1 MLTSGTA
8 TACCDALVVSLQNGV
23 DNVER
28 IRYAAALDPMA
39 AVVCVA
45 SSMPAPGRVKHSGRG
60 DLIIGDLP
68 GRSDPPR
75 DAAIARVSNWFEA
88 AGVPCRVS
96 PNIGADLWTKL
107 ITNAALNAI
116 SAVARARYG
125 DIVANPEGR
134 ETMRQL
140 VNEMRGGG
148 ANRRCAAA

>member
-1 MLTSGTA
+1 MRS
-8 TACCDALVVSLQNGV
+8 DAVIVSLQNGV

-28 IRYAAALDPMA
+28 MRSAAALDPMA
-39 AVVCVA
+39 AVVYVA

-75 DAAIARVSNWFEA
+75 DAAIARVSHWFEA

-96 PNIGADLWTKL
+96 PDIGADLWTKL

-116 SAVARARYG
+116 SAVARNSLRRYRRQSRSAR
-125 DIVANPEGR
+125 DSAS
-134 ETMRQL
+134 TRQR
-140 VNEMRGGG
+140 VRRGS
-148 ANRRCAAA
+148 ASQSYLAARS